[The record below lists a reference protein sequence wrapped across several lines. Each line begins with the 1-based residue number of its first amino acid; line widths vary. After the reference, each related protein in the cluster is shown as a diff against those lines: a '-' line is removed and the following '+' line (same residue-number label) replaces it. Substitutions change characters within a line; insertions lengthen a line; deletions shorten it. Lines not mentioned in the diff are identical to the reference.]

1 MKKSIHSTAELARH
15 LGLSR
20 WSVSRAINGQGGV
33 SPETAAQVRA
43 AMEEF
48 GFTPSP
54 HGRALRGHRT
64 GAIGICFR
72 ELDTPITIQKVA
84 HVQRLLS
91 RRGFRPLFEFSELDQ
106 RMGTDVIRHFIS
118 MRVEG
123 VLLVDT
129 PPGPEVTE
137 WLRLLKQHGIPAAS
151 VEPVGPIAVN
161 GVHLD
166 REEAMT
172 RVTAHLVALGHR
184 RFALAGIAPDLQLG
198 QARHRGVMR
207 ALTTA
212 KIPGP
217 PANLYLPNVRPA
229 GLRYGRQLAE
239 LLLALPRPPTA
250 VLAINDEVAAG
261 LLWRLQRAGLNCPAD
276 FSLVGFDNLALAE
289 QTTPALSTVDHN
301 VEVVAAAAVEMLVRL
316 IELGPNARLPVV
328 KVEPHLILRESIA
341 APPR

>member
-1 MKKSIHSTAELARH
+1 MKKSIQSTAELARH

-33 SPETAAQVRA
+33 SADTTAQVRA

-84 HVQRLLS
+84 HIQRLLS
-91 RRGFRPLFEFSELDQ
+91 RRGFRPLFEFTELDQ

-129 PPGPEVTE
+129 PPGPEVNE
-137 WLRLLKQHGIPAAS
+137 WQRMLKQHGIPAAS
-151 VEPVGPIAVN
+151 VEPVGPITQN

-166 REEAMT
+166 REEAMA
-172 RVTAHLVALGHR
+172 RVTTHLAALGHR
-184 RFALAGIAPDLQLG
+184 RFALAGISPDYPLG
-198 QARHRGVMR
+198 RVRHGGVMR
-207 ALTTA
+207 ALAAA
-212 KIPGP
+212 KISAAPEI
-217 PANLYLPNVRPA
+217 LSLPNIRPA

-239 LLLALPRPPTA
+239 ILLARSRRPTA
-250 VLAINDEVAAG
+250 ILAINDEVAAG
-261 LLWRLQRAGLNCPAD
+261 VLWRLQRAGLNCPGD
-276 FSLVGFDNLALAE
+276 FSLFGFDNLALSE

-301 VEVVAAAAVEMLVRL
+301 VEVVAAAAVDLLGKL
-316 IELGPNARLPVV
+316 IALGPHAKLPVV
-328 KVEPHLILRESIA
+328 KIEPHLMVRESIGP
-341 APPR
+341 PPR